1 MTKYERRSS
10 TPGSVIE
17 KKVPPPVLVG
27 VLAVITWLLPRAAE
41 PSSLLSAV
49 GIALLV
55 AGLGINAW
63 PKVLFRR
70 VGTSVSPVQ
79 PELASAL
86 IIHGPYRF
94 SRNPMYLG
102 YALALLG
109 LSAWLAQ
116 PWGLLAVVFFVA
128 YITRFQ
134 ILPEERYLF
143 SRFPMQ
149 YAIYCKAV
157 RRWV

>member
-1 MTKYERRSS
+1 MTEHERRSS

-27 VLAVITWLLPRAAE
+27 VLAVLTWLLPRATE

-49 GIALLV
+49 GVALFV

-79 PELASAL
+79 LVLASAL

-116 PWGLLAVVFFVA
+116 PWGLLVTAFFVT

-134 ILPEERYLF
+134 ILPEERHLS
-143 SRFPMQ
+143 SRFPTQ
-149 YAIYCKAV
+149 YAAYCRSV